1 MPIVVP
7 CHMRGAAVATALV
20 RLLAEL
26 IVAKSATSDPDY
38 EVTRVRQQG
47 V

>member
-1 MPIVVP
+1 M
-7 CHMRGAAVATALV
+7 CGAVVATALV

-26 IVAKSATSDPDY
+26 TVSKSATSDPDY
-38 EVTRVRQQG
+38 EVTSVRQQG